1 MDGDVAYIYRIIR
14 NNAAIVR
21 GMPPPARTATFLFFA
36 AGLAD
41 GVLMPFFALWARSE
55 GGVSLGFVG
64 LLLACYAGGELI
76 ATPLLGGIADRLGRR
91 PVLLVST
98 TGVGAG
104 FLLLYWSHG
113 VIEAALSLVLIGM
126 FESVLHPTAATVV
139 VDVVPGPRLREHFAL
154 TRVASNAGHV
164 IGPALG
170 ALLAQRSLGL
180 VFIGAAVALLAS
192 AVTVARFLPETRV
205 AGMSTEEEEEITA
218 IFAVF
223 RDRRLAA
230 LLLPIALIGIA
241 SSWIET
247 VLPLY
252 ATDAG
257 SLTPAG
263 VGLLFT
269 YAALLGVV
277 FQLPLT
283 QASARLPAG
292 RLMLASGAA
301 LAFAFAGLAVSPL
314 LPFLVV
320 AVSLLS
326 VSQMLAGPVTQAMSS
341 DLAPAHA
348 RATYMAA
355 YSAVNDIRDA
365 AGPAIGTGLYAA
377 AAALPWLA
385 GVPVTLVAT
394 LLLVRMARDKAA
406 VPQTSII
413 KNFSGEKSC

>member
-1 MDGDVAYIYRIIR
+1 MGDGVTFIYRVIR
-14 NNAAIVR
+14 HNAALLR
-21 GMPPPARTATFLFFA
+21 GMPRSARTATFLLFA
-36 AGLAD
+36 AGVAD
-41 GVLMPFFALWARSE
+41 GVLLPFFALWARDD
-55 GGVSLGFVG
+55 GGVSIAFVG

-76 ATPLLGGIADRLGRR
+76 ATPLVGGIADRLGRR

-113 VIEAALSLVLIGM
+113 VIEAALSLLIIGL

-139 VDVVPGPRLREHFAL
+139 LDVVPGPRLREHFAL

-180 VFIGAAVALLAS
+180 VFVGAAAALLVGAVMVAL
-192 AVTVARFLPETRV
+192 FLPETRV
-205 AGMSTEEEEEITA
+205 ADVSTQEDDDEITA

-223 RDRRLAA
+223 RDRHLAA
-230 LLLPIALIGIA
+230 LLLPIALIGVV

-252 ATDAG
+252 AADSG

-269 YAALLGVV
+269 YAALLGVL

-283 QASARLPAG
+283 QASERIPASRL
-292 RLMLASGAA
+292 LLASGTALA
-301 LAFAFAGLAVSPL
+301 LAFTGLSISPL
-314 LPFLVV
+314 LPVLVI
-320 AVSLLS
+320 AVSLLTL
-326 VSQMLAGPVTQAMSS
+326 SQMLAGPVTQAMSS

-365 AGPAIGTGLYAA
+365 AGPAIGTGLYATA
-377 AAALPWLA
+377 ASLPWLL
-385 GVPVTLVAT
+385 GVPITLAAT
-394 LLLVRMARDKAA
+394 LFLTRTARTRSAA
-406 VPQTSII
+406 SRILTTHSL
-413 KNFSGEKSC
+413 EEESC

>member
-1 MDGDVAYIYRIIR
+1 MAFIYRIIQD
-14 NNAAIVR
+14 NAALVR
-21 GMPPPARTATFLFFA
+21 GMPRSARTATFLLFA

-55 GGVSLGFVG
+55 GGISVAYVG
-64 LLLACYAGGELI
+64 LLLACYAGRELI
-76 ATPLLGGIADRLGRR
+76 ATPLVGGIADRLGRR

-113 VIEAALSLVLIGM
+113 VIEAALSLVIIGV
-126 FESVLHPTAATVV
+126 FESVLHPTAATVM

-154 TRVASNAGHV
+154 TRVASDAGHV

-170 ALLAQRSLGL
+170 ALLAQRALGL
-180 VFIGAAVALLAS
+180 VFVGAAVALLVG
-192 AVTVARFLPETRV
+192 AVMVALFLPETRV
-205 AGMSTEEEEEITA
+205 AGVSTEGEEDEITA

-223 RDRRLAA
+223 RDRHLAA
-230 LLLPIALIGIA
+230 LLLPVALIGIT

-252 ATDAG
+252 AADAG
-257 SLTPAG
+257 SLAPTG

-283 QASARLPAG
+283 QASAGVPVRRLI
-292 RLMLASGAA
+292 LASGAA
-301 LAFAFAGLAVSPL
+301 LALAFASLSISPL
-314 LPFLVV
+314 LPILVV
-320 AVSLLS
+320 AVSLLTL
-326 VSQMLAGPVTQAMSS
+326 SQMLAGPVTQAMSS

-377 AAALPWLA
+377 AASLPWLL
-385 GVPVTLVAT
+385 GVPITLVAT
-394 LLLVRMARDKAA
+394 LLLARTVRDETATPQ
-406 VPQTSII
+406 VPSL
-413 KNFSGEKSC
+413 

>member
-1 MDGDVAYIYRIIR
+1 MAFIYRIIQD
-14 NNAAIVR
+14 NAALVR
-21 GMPPPARTATFLFFA
+21 GMPRSARTATFLLFA

-55 GGVSLGFVG
+55 GGISVAYVG

-76 ATPLLGGIADRLGRR
+76 ATPLVGGIADRLGRR

-113 VIEAALSLVLIGM
+113 VIEAALSLVIIGV
-126 FESVLHPTAATVV
+126 FESVLHPTAATVM

-154 TRVASNAGHV
+154 TRVASDAGHV

-170 ALLAQRSLGL
+170 ALLAQRALGL
-180 VFIGAAVALLAS
+180 VFVGAAVALLVG
-192 AVTVARFLPETRV
+192 AVMVALFLPETRV
-205 AGMSTEEEEEITA
+205 AGVSTEGEEDEITA

-223 RDRRLAA
+223 RDRHLAA
-230 LLLPIALIGIA
+230 LLLPVALIGIT

-252 ATDAG
+252 AADAG
-257 SLTPAG
+257 SLAPTG

-283 QASARLPAG
+283 QASAGVPVRRLI
-292 RLMLASGAA
+292 LASGAA
-301 LAFAFAGLAVSPL
+301 LALAFASLSISPL
-314 LPFLVV
+314 LPILVV
-320 AVSLLS
+320 AVSLLTL
-326 VSQMLAGPVTQAMSS
+326 SQMLAGPVTQAMSS

-377 AAALPWLA
+377 AASLPWLL
-385 GVPVTLVAT
+385 GVPITLVAT
-394 LLLVRMARDKAA
+394 LLLARTVRDETATPQ
-406 VPQTSII
+406 VPSL
-413 KNFSGEKSC
+413 